1 MNVSTS
7 SRMSESLNTVPSLD
21 ASIKRS
27 KNARRRR
34 SVKNNIIKIPSRFSV
49 NHVKM
54 SSLLGDVKAS
64 SVFWESSTMSGVCLL
79 FCWCS
84 NFRSRITY
92 ANIRFKV
99 FEIIICI
106 KGRYFVGES
115 VQNICIKKCI
125 VSAILI

>member
-64 SVFWESSTMSGVCLL
+64 SVF
-79 FCWCS
+79 
-84 NFRSRITY
+84 
-92 ANIRFKV
+92 
-99 FEIIICI
+99 
-106 KGRYFVGES
+106 
-115 VQNICIKKCI
+115 
-125 VSAILI
+125 

>member
-34 SVKNNIIKIPSRFSV
+34 SVKNNIKIPSRFSV

-54 SSLLGDVKAS
+54 SSLLGDAKAS
-64 SVFWESSTMSGVCLL
+64 SVF
-79 FCWCS
+79 
-84 NFRSRITY
+84 
-92 ANIRFKV
+92 
-99 FEIIICI
+99 
-106 KGRYFVGES
+106 
-115 VQNICIKKCI
+115 
-125 VSAILI
+125 